1 MVWLLR
7 VKIKGE
13 QGCGQKTSVKCW
25 LNSDLDF
32 FSGGNHITDQLAI
45 YKLGGGCDQ
54 GRYFKRGRSTCG
66 EIIDTQV
73 YSCYKIKRN

>member
-13 QGCGQKTSVKCW
+13 QGCGQKTSVMIEVLVKFR
-25 LNSDLDF
+25 SGF
-32 FSGGNHITDQLAI
+32 FSGGNHITDHLAI

-54 GRYFKRGRSTCG
+54 GSSEEADPIVVRSYTHTG
-66 EIIDTQV
+66 
-73 YSCYKIKRN
+73 